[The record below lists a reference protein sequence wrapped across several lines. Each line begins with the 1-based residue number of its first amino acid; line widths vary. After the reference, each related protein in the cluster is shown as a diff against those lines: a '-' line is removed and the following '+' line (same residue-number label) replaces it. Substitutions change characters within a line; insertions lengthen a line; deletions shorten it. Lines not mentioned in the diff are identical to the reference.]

1 MLIVIEEAVSLSL
14 EQLRYLRLMMLTG
27 AGYKTKGYRPLNQ
40 QIKDWWINALA
51 IFKRQ
56 GSSHANKSCL

>member
-1 MLIVIEEAVSLSL
+1 MYSNGIYFSLRIHSVPLMLIVIEEAVSLSL

-40 QIKDWWINALA
+40 QIKD
-51 IFKRQ
+51 
-56 GSSHANKSCL
+56 